1 MKFCIDQ
8 DAGNAIYG
16 WLVLDNPGLV
26 PEVTVSAPG
35 LPAATI
41 RATVDRPGVRD
52 LGLHSTGLVGFIID
66 GTKFPDIDKL
76 DELEIR
82 EKETGTL
89 IYKRYDASKYC
100 SAKLYY
106 CDPSLMPQLKVSR
119 KLLQN
124 FASSHLNLE
133 KQASDTIHCLLYRSP
148 SSIACSGTLN
158 ASRYLQ
164 ILKDCKFITTAI
176 LRDPYEALA
185 EKLLFLQ
192 FIARSKNRVLLEGY
206 VRGYEGLIDIAADL
220 PVGDA
225 AGQKRFFR
233 GLDDNQK
240 AILSN
245 PWVKMFGCDPNE
257 SAAHRNVS
265 IALNN
270 LSQFDWVGSR
280 AKYRRYSSVLTE
292 MLGVDLMPEE
302 GFEFLGNT
310 EEFAQDLIKAPGV
323 TRLLDLDL
331 ALYSF
336 VEEALEDTVP
346 A

>member
-8 DAGNAIYG
+8 DAGDAVYG

-35 LPAATI
+35 RPSTTI
-41 RATVDRPGVRD
+41 RATVDRPGIRD
-52 LGLHSTGLVGFIID
+52 LGLHSTGLVGFVID
-66 GTKFPDIDKL
+66 GTKFPGIDML
-76 DELEIR
+76 AEIEIR

-89 IYKRYDASKYC
+89 IYKRFDNSKYC
-100 SAKLYY
+100 LAKIYY

-119 KLLQN
+119 KMLKH
-124 FASSHLNLE
+124 FASIHLNFE
-133 KQASDTIHCLLYRSP
+133 RQAADTIQCLLYRSP
-148 SSIACSGTLN
+148 DSIACSGTLN
-158 ASRYLQ
+158 TSRYLQ

-176 LRDPYEALA
+176 LRDPYEELA

-206 VRGYEGLIDIAADL
+206 VRGYEPLIDIAADL
-220 PVGDA
+220 PVGDP

-233 GLDDNQK
+233 GLTDDQK

-245 PWVKMFGCDPNE
+245 PWVRIFGCDPNE
-257 SAAHRNVS
+257 NAAHRNVS
-265 IALNN
+265 VALNN
-270 LSQFDWVGSR
+270 LSQFDWVGARTNYPRYR
-280 AKYRRYSSVLTE
+280 AVLTE
-292 MLGVDLMPEE
+292 MLGVDVMPEE

-310 EEFAQDLIKAPGV
+310 QEFAQDLVKAPGV
-323 TRLLDLDL
+323 MRLLDLDL

-336 VEEALEDTVP
+336 VEEALEET
-346 A
+346 ATA